1 MAGADTSTEDDDLEN
16 DKEAF
21 KAAQEHEAENRRLW
35 LDDLR
40 FARLGEQWPEP
51 IERQRRADGRPC
63 LTSNLLP
70 AFLRQVTNGAR
81 QNRPGIVVHP
91 VDSKADPQT
100 ADVINGLIRQIEQSS
115 DAEVAYDTALDYAA
129 SAGWGYFKINTR
141 YATDDSFEQDIVI
154 EAVPNPLSIFGDPDS
169 TGADSSD
176 WMSAFELDQITKAA
190 FKRRWKGAEAVSFDD
205 TREVNDK
212 TREHDDKLTIAAR
225 WQREEVEKQIVALS
239 MPDPMADPQRVAM
252 AMALGVSDRLIIDL
266 ETFEQNQELF
276 EALGM
281 QVQGQPRPVP
291 SFKVTQRILS
301 GAEELEKIDWAGKF
315 IPIVPVY
322 GEEVNVE
329 GVRHFRSMIRDAK
342 DEQRRYNFELTAA
355 TEMTALAPKAPF
367 IGRKGAFETD
377 QAKWATANSQNWSYI
392 QYDGAEKPERQSF
405 SGVPVAQIQLALS
418 AADNLKRIIGIH
430 DAGMGAEGNETTGR
444 AILARQKE
452 SDTSNFHFVDNLSRA
467 IRHGGRI
474 ILDLIP
480 KVYSTARI
488 VRIIGQDGKQA
499 SVSIG
504 PSQPP
509 GNDNAPQQQPPAA
522 HGLPVG
528 ATPPMPAPPGQ
539 MPAQPPPGAMPPQAM
554 PQQPP
559 SLLSPGQQ
567 EALQTVARVFDL
579 TAGKYDLTV
588 QVGPAYASEREELNT
603 ILVELIRA
611 VPQSAAVLMPLVV
624 KTFDMP
630 DADEVA
636 DALKAV
642 NQQHQNP
649 QAQQQTQQMQQ
660 ALQQAH
666 GQLQQLA
673 QKLQQSQAQLQQA
686 QNDQQQQAAELA
698 LRSQE
703 LELKRFEAETDR
715 LQAETDAQ
723 RAQREMLTP
732 PAPAYPPGMAA

>member
-1 MAGADTSTEDDDLEN
+1 MAGADASTEDHDLDDA
-16 DKEAF
+16 KEAF
-21 KAAQEHEAENRRLW
+21 HAAQEHEAENRRLW

-40 FARLGEQWPEP
+40 FARLSEQWPEQ
-51 IERQRRADGRPC
+51 IERQRRIDGRPC

-70 AFLRQVTNGAR
+70 AFLRQVTNAAR

-91 VDSKADPQT
+91 VDSKADPET

-129 SAGWGYFKINTR
+129 SAGWGYFKVNTR

-154 EAVPNPLSIFGDPDS
+154 EAVANPLSIFGDPDS

-176 WMSAFELDQITKAA
+176 WISAFELDQIAKAA
-190 FKRRWKGAEAVSFDD
+190 FKRRWKDAEPVSFDD
-205 TREVNDK
+205 AREVGDK
-212 TREHDDKLTIAAR
+212 DRAQDDKLTIAAQWR
-225 WQREEVEKQIVALS
+225 REEVEKQIVALS

-252 AMALGVSDRLIIDL
+252 AMALGVSERLIIDL
-266 ETFEQNQELF
+266 ETFEANQALF

-291 SFKVTQRILS
+291 SYKVTQRILS
-301 GAEELEKIDWAGKF
+301 GADVLEEIDWAGKY

-322 GEEVNVE
+322 GEEINVE

-367 IGRKGAFETD
+367 IGKKGAFETD

-392 QYDGAEKPERQSF
+392 QYDGAEKPERQPF
-405 SGVPVAQIQLALS
+405 SSVPVAQIQLALS

-474 ILDLIP
+474 VLDLIP
-480 KVYSTARI
+480 KVYSTARVI
-488 VRIIGQDGKQA
+488 RIIGQDGKQA

-504 PSQPP
+504 SSQPS

-528 ATPPMPAPPGQ
+528 ASPPMA
-539 MPAQPPPGAMPPQAM
+539 PPQAQAGM
-554 PQQPP
+554 APQQPP
-559 SLLSPGQQ
+559 PLLSPGEQ
-567 EALQTVARVFDL
+567 ETLQTVARVFDL

-649 QAQQQTQQMQQ
+649 QAQQQAQQMGQ
-660 ALQQAH
+660 ALEQAH

-673 QKLQQSQAQLQQA
+673 QKLQQSQAQVQQV
-686 QNDQQQQAAELA
+686 QNDQATKQQEMA
-698 LRSQE
+698 LKAQE
-703 LELKRFEAETDR
+703 LDLKRYEAETDR

-723 RAQREMLTP
+723 RAQREAMT
-732 PAPAYPPGMAA
+732 PAYPGPLAA